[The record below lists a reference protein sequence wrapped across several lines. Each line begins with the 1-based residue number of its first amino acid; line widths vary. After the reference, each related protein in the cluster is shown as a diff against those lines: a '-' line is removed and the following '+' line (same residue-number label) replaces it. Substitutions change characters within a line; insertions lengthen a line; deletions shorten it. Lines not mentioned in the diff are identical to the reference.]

1 MKPKKK
7 HKDRINGYISF
18 LHHFLCLY
26 SFQLNFEAVAVAV
39 AMAMSSL
46 TKHCASSCGW
56 LLQPSLYK
64 SRTAMVHE
72 TNNCFCSMSVPLKA
86 SFFGYI
92 NVTYIACLI
101 CHVISTTVHWGLNQ
115 HQRFWKPYN
124 DFFYRNHIMIL
135 AWKVDPRKGGG
146 AYTKTA
152 RPKITP
158 LAMSVSSCADQLI
171 MHVLCAPSYEI

>member
-1 MKPKKK
+1 MSWTTHILLKTHMIQKILQWGQKQKFTHETKKK
-7 HKDRINGYISF
+7 HKDRINGYIF
-18 LHHFLCLY
+18 LYHFLCLY
-26 SFQLNFEAVAVAV
+26 SFQLNFEAVAVAVAV

-72 TNNCFCSMSVPLKA
+72 TNNCFCSLSVPLKA

-92 NVTYIACLI
+92 NETYIACLI
-101 CHVISTTVHWGLNQ
+101 CHVISTTGDWISTNVFG
-115 HQRFWKPYN
+115 
-124 DFFYRNHIMIL
+124 NHIMIL

-146 AYTKTA
+146 PTQKLQGQ
-152 RPKITP
+152 K
-158 LAMSVSSCADQLI
+158 
-171 MHVLCAPSYEI
+171 